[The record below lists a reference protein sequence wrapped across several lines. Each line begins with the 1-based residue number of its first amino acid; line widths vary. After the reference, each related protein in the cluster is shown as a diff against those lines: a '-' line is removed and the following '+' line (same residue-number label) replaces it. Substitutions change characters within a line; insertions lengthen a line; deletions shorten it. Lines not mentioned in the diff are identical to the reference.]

1 MYAIL
6 TNTIKDDK
14 TRNNN
19 EWEVIMSA
27 LKKRK
32 TYSELCPVCGGEIH
46 PLSDETIFFD
56 ELATGATV
64 LAEVSPGHWV
74 KVIERRPAKT

>member
-1 MYAIL
+1 MSQWSQKYYIE
-6 TNTIKDDK
+6 
-14 TRNNN
+14 R
-19 EWEVIMSA
+19 EVMSMPV

-32 TYSELCPVCGGEIH
+32 TYSEMCPVCGGELH

-56 ELATGATV
+56 ELEPNAAV

-74 KVIERRPAKT
+74 KVVERKPAKT